1 MKKVLCFLILSGILM
16 AFDMNAQKVLLY
28 IEDGSSNLQYM
39 LVHEAGMMKSILE
52 NSGFKVDVATI
63 DGSVLK
69 TDSTTLTPDMKLSD
83 VKISDYVGFIMP
95 CMATEDT
102 VITQT
107 ETDFVKT
114 ALKENKPIA
123 AQLGAIMI
131 LAKAGVLE
139 GKRFAIAKE
148 MKDSPAFANAYYSG
162 EGIVQDGNI
171 VTSGICPNL
180 ARVTNQKDGTEV
192 LTKTLVAMIKE
203 KK

>member
-162 EGIVQDGNI
+162 EGIVRDGNI